1 MSKKLKVSVD
11 ADASGFK
18 KEMVAAKAATKDFA
32 DTVGDISSEV
42 EAAFGAPVGAIAE
55 IGKKL
60 ANIGTMMKGAA
71 ATGEDSFQKIALAAG
86 VAAGAIAGI
95 ALTGLIA
102 AFKTLNAQAEQF
114 RGTVEGT
121 KATMQSDAFI
131 STYTQ
136 KLNDLTGYGK
146 AWDRVQ
152 KKTKEK
158 ATRFNANIGSYL
170 VSGAL
175 AGADMPGGGNVEQTE
190 ILLRKMEEAEKAAKR
205 AKEIVGQIF
214 DVTEHIKDK
223 TIEWKDQQAQVAE
236 FMLIASDKSKTTAER
251 LGAVTAA
258 MELQKAV
265 SGEQINQ
272 QTQLANL
279 TKERNALASS
289 SVEETDEERNAFA
302 AIADKQ
308 RELNMRL
315 REMTS
320 LQNEIKNSAAATEKA
335 WRDGVNKAVAAGV
348 AEMEKYNAEM
358 DKAIETREKMVL
370 DSITA
375 PLGGLPKLHGYAD
388 DKAGLMGVA
397 NLNDSALEGLKSL
410 GQFDVS
416 AVDGLL
422 EKIDPSKL
430 SDSFADYYD
439 FLKEMVSAT
448 QEAGAALNDAIV
460 NGMTSSF
467 QYLADCLFGL
477 QEFSGAGLM
486 SALLSPLAEAAI
498 KMGEILVSAG
508 LASSAFQKL
517 LTNPYTAIAAGAA
530 LIAVGAAAK
539 AGLQAAVNSAAGT
552 SYVATSVASSGYSSG
567 SSENWQR
574 EMNLKVTGTL
584 TADGS
589 KLVAVLNNEANRKRY
604 TT

>member
-18 KEMVAAKAATKDFA
+18 KEMAAAKAATKDFA

-42 EAAFGAPVGAIAE
+42 EEAFGAPVGAIAD
-55 IGKKL
+55 IGKRL
-60 ANIGTMMKGAA
+60 ANVGQLMKGFA
-71 ATGEDSFQKIALAAG
+71 ATGESSFQKVALAAG

-102 AFKTLNAQAEQF
+102 AFKTLNTQAEQF

-121 KATMQSDAFI
+121 KATLQSDAYL

-146 AWDRVQ
+146 AWDSVQ
-152 KKTKEK
+152 KRAKKSSAE
-158 ATRFNANIGSYL
+158 FGANLGSYL

-175 AGADMPGGGNVEQTE
+175 AGADMPGGGGVQQTE
-190 ILLRKMEEAEKAAKR
+190 VLMSKMEEARKAAKR
-205 AKEIVGQIF
+205 AEEIVGHIF
-214 DVTEHIKDK
+214 DLTEGIKDK
-223 TIEWKDQQAQVAE
+223 TIEWKERQAQVAE
-236 FMLIASDKSKTTAER
+236 LMLTASDKSKSTAER
-251 LGAVTAA
+251 VEAVTAA
-258 MELQKAV
+258 MEMQKAV
-265 SGEQINQ
+265 SGEQIEQ
-272 QTQLANL
+272 QKELADAI
-279 TKERNALASS
+279 KERNDLASS
-289 SVEETDEERNAFA
+289 SVAETDEQRNAYA
-302 AIADKQ
+302 AVADMQ
-308 RELNMRL
+308 RDLNMRL
-315 REMTS
+315 REMKS
-320 LQNEIKNSAAATEKA
+320 LQNEIKASAAATEKA
-335 WRDGVNKAVAAGV
+335 WRDGVNKAIAAGV
-348 AEMEKYNAEM
+348 AEMEKFNAEM
-358 DKAIETREKMVL
+358 DKAIEMRAKMDL
-370 DSITA
+370 DNLVE
-375 PLGGLPKLHGYAD
+375 PLGGLPKLRGFAD
-388 DKAGLMGVA
+388 DKSGLMGVP
-397 NLNDSALEGLKSL
+397 NLNDAALKGLKNL

-430 SDSFADYYD
+430 SDSFAGYYD

-467 QYLADCLFGL
+467 QYLADCLVGL

-486 SALLSPLAEAAI
+486 NALLSPLAEAAI

-539 AGLQAAVNSAAGT
+539 AGLQAAVNSATGT
-552 SYVATSVASSGYSSG
+552 SYVASSVASSGYSSG

-589 KLVAVLNNEANRKRY
+589 KLVAVLNNETTRKRY
-604 TT
+604 TA